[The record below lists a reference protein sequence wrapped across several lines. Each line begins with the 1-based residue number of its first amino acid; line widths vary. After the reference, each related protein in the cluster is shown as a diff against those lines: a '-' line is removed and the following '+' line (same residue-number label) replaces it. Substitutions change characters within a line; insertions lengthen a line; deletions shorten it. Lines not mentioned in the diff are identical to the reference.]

1 MPCVMT
7 PVSTAFAMPP
17 MLRMRLMV
25 RKMVLMTMRNHS
37 AGRKSIA

>member
-7 PVSTAFAMPP
+7 PVSTAFAMLP
-17 MLRMRLMV
+17 MLANAV
-25 RKMVLMTMRNHS
+25 DGAQMVLMTMRNHS